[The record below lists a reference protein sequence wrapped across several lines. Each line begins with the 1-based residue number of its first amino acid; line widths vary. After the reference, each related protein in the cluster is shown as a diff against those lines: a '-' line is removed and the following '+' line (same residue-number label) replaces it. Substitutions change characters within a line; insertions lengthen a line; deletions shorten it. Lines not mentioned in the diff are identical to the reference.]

1 MYDKVKQGNYSSI
14 STKANVSHMK
24 KTKRSQVST
33 CTAVH
38 KPHSTSHQ
46 LVTSHVR
53 YTTLPYEHDA
63 AVLYNHNDRPPFCP
77 PKQFRCAHYIST
89 VLVRRFQPHGKFPNT
104 GLNHDLHLMI
114 QIMIQIVRSTQIPGS
129 YYRICTTQIMYAG
142 RGLNDTHG
150 SWRTRLAGEISTIR
164 LLYNTCNILTA
175 KYTIQMVY
183 VLSLIHI

>member
-63 AVLYNHNDRPPFCP
+63 AVLYNHNDRPPLLP
-77 PKQFRCAHYIST
+77 PKIVSLCTLYQYCTRTAFSTTWQISKH
-89 VLVRRFQPHGKFPNT
+89 RFKSRPSSD
-104 GLNHDLHLMI
+104 DLDYDLDRKEHI
-114 QIMIQIVRSTQIPGS
+114 DP
-129 YYRICTTQIMYAG
+129 
-142 RGLNDTHG
+142 
-150 SWRTRLAGEISTIR
+150 WF
-164 LLYNTCNILTA
+164 IL
-175 KYTIQMVY
+175 
-183 VLSLIHI
+183 